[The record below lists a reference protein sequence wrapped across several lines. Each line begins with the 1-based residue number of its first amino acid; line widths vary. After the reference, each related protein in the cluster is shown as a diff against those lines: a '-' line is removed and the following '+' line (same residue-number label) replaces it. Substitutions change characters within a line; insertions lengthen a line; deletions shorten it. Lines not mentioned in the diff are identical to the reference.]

1 VLLENETVNVPRS
14 AMSPKRSAPPIS
26 RSRIVRASISVI
38 LLLVLVL
45 PSARA
50 ESPKSLYNKGK
61 DAEAR
66 QDYEAAYD
74 FYSQA
79 WKEKPREL
87 KYRTAAQRTRF
98 LASASYVHRGQALKD
113 EGKLDEALLLFEKA
127 AVTDPSSFVAKQEI
141 KRTKDLI
148 EKQKATSKAP
158 PAGSGLA
165 KRIDQAGG
173 PIDLAP
179 IAETP
184 ITLKLTED
192 TKVIYETIGK
202 LAGINVLFDPDYTSR
217 RVKIELNG
225 VTLNEALDILSLES
239 KTFWR
244 PVTSNTIFVASDT
257 PSKRKELE
265 QSVIKT
271 FYLSNLSQPTE
282 LQDVVNA
289 LRTILEVS
297 RIQQLP
303 TQGAIIV
310 RGTPDQVALAEKLIG
325 DIDKARPEVIVEVA
339 IMQVRRDKLQD
350 LGITPP
356 GSASIAL
363 SPNLVASPTSTTT
376 GTNVGSGSGSVATT
390 TGSSNQ
396 INLNSLANLNA
407 TDFVVTIPQAT
418 ANFLFNDTT
427 TKILQNPQIRASDGQ
442 KASLKIGDRVPVA
455 TGSFQPGIGGVGI
468 NPLVNTQFQYIDVG
482 VNIDITPRVHA
493 GREVTLKLM
502 IDVSSVTSHVSIGG
516 IDQPVIGQRKIEHEI
531 RLREGE
537 VNMLGGILEDQ
548 TVKGMAGI
556 PGLGQIPFL
565 KYLFASEHT
574 EKHENEIVFVLIPHI
589 VRSAELTDLNAR
601 AIDVGTGTSIDL
613 RRGSRPPAAAP
624 VNGTTQVP
632 SSAPPAPPAATP
644 APAPSGSGIIFP
656 PQNAPQPGPGAAP
669 AQPAAVPA
677 QPTPQAQAAPGAEQ
691 QARAIAPSGSG
702 QPTPAP
708 AQPDKGAA
716 PAPSATAG
724 PPSPVALN
732 FDPATLTPAKGSTFV
747 VNLNLSG
754 GQDISTVPLQ
764 IVYNPK
770 VMELVNISNGGFLSQ
785 DGQPVALVHRDDAG
799 SGTIQVSATRPPG
812 TPGVGGSGPVFT
824 LTFLAKAP
832 GTSPLTISRPA
843 LKTSN
848 SQAIPA
854 APSTA
859 TVTVK

>member
-1 VLLENETVNVPRS
+1 MTRPVRPQ
-14 AMSPKRSAPPIS
+14 APIA
-26 RSRIVRASISVI
+26 RARIVRGSISVI
-38 LLLVLVL
+38 LLLVLAL
-45 PSARA
+45 SSALA
-50 ESPKSLYNKGK
+50 ESAKSLYNKGR

-79 WKEKPREL
+79 WKDKPNEL
-87 KYRTAAQRTRF
+87 KYRVAAQRTRF
-98 LASASYVHRGQALKD
+98 LASASLVHRGQALKD
-113 EGKLDEALLLFEKA
+113 QGKLDEALLLFEKA
-127 AVTDPSSFVAKQEI
+127 TVLDPASFIAQQEI
-141 KRTKDLI
+141 KRTKALI
-148 EKQKATSKAP
+148 EKRQGGGGAP

-165 KRIDQAGG
+165 KRIDEAGG
-173 PIDLAP
+173 PVDLAP

-184 ITLKLTED
+184 ITLKLSED

-225 VTLNEALDILSLES
+225 VTLNEALDILALES

-257 PSKRKELE
+257 PAKRKELE

-282 LQDVVNA
+282 LQDIVNA

-303 TQGAIIV
+303 SQGAIVV

-325 DIDKARPEVIVEVA
+325 DIDKAKPEVIVEVA
-339 IMQVRRDKLQD
+339 IMQVRRDKLRD
-350 LGITPP
+350 LGISPP
-356 GSASIAL
+356 GSTSIGLA
-363 SPNLVASPTSTTT
+363 PNLVSSPTSTTS
-376 GTNVGSGSGSVATT
+376 GSGVGSGTGSVTTTSGST
-390 TGSSNQ
+390 NQ
-396 INLNSLANLNA
+396 INLNTLANLNA
-407 TDFVVTIPQAT
+407 TNFVVTIPPAT

-482 VNIDITPRVHA
+482 VNIDITPRVHQ

-531 RLREGE
+531 RLKEGE
-537 VNMLGGILEDQ
+537 INMLGGILEDQ
-548 TVKGMAGI
+548 TVKGWAGI
-556 PGLGQIPFL
+556 PGLGQIPFFR
-565 KYLFASEHT
+565 YLFASEHT

-589 VRSAELTDLNAR
+589 VRSQELTDLNAR
-601 AIDVGTGTSIDL
+601 AIDVGTGTAIDL
-613 RRGSRPPAAAP
+613 RRTSRPAGVVP
-624 VNGTTQVP
+624 VNGGAQVP
-632 SSAPPAPPAATP
+632 SGAPPQPAPPTTPQATSQP
-644 APAPSGSGIIFP
+644 APASSQPAPSGAP
-656 PQNAPQPGPGAAP
+656 PQSPPGMA
-669 AQPAAVPA
+669 
-677 QPTPQAQAAPGAEQ
+677 AQA
-691 QARAIAPSGSG
+691 PS
-702 QPTPAP
+702 
-708 AQPDKGAA
+708 
-716 PAPSATAG
+716 G
-724 PPSPVALN
+724 PPSPVILG
-732 FDPATLTPAKGSTFV
+732 FDPAIITPAKGSTFA
-747 VNLNLSG
+747 VNVTLSG
-754 GQDISTVPLQ
+754 GQDISMVPMQ

-785 DGQPVALVHRDDAG
+785 DGQAVALVHRDDPA

-812 TPGVGGSGPVFT
+812 TAGVSGSGAVFT

-832 GTSPLTISRPA
+832 GLSTMTINRPA
-843 LKTSN
+843 LRSSTSQ
-848 SQAIPA
+848 SIPVTPA
-854 APSTA
+854 TA
-859 TVTVK
+859 MVTVK